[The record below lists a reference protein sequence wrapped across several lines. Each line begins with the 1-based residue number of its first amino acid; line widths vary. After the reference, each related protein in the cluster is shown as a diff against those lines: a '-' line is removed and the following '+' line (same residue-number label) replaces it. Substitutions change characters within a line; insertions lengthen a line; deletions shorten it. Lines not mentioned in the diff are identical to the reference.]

1 VIVVSGPD
9 KMVYGEAN
17 TVVGTDDGMLDHET
31 TTRLGWEETVTT
43 YYDGTD
49 ETSEAGTTYGE

>member
-31 TTRLGWEETVTT
+31 TTRLG
-43 YYDGTD
+43 
-49 ETSEAGTTYGE
+49 